1 MSFDPARLVADYDD
15 GRLSRRGLIAGLTAL
30 GAAGALAG
38 NVRAQ
43 EEAAQEKGGD
53 AAESGP
59 LFSGRNV
66 DHIALDVTDVDRS
79 VAFYERHL
87 GLRKIRGDQNSAFL
101 GRENGEFFVALF
113 KAEQPGLNHFCFG
126 IDDYDPQQ
134 AARKLKAEGREVRQ
148 TSGRTYFKDP
158 DGIEVQLAQKRSL

>member
-1 MSFDPARLVADYDD
+1 MSPDPASLVAEYDD
-15 GRLSRRGLIAGLTAL
+15 GRLSRRDLIAGLTAL
-30 GAAGALAG
+30 GAASAFAG
-38 NVRAQ
+38 SA
-43 EEAAQEKGGD
+43 AAQEREDD
-53 AAESGP
+53 AADAKP

-66 DHIALDVTDVDRS
+66 DHIALDVTDVNRS

-87 GLRKIRGDQNSAFL
+87 GLKKIRGNDRSAFL

-113 KAEQPGLNHFCFG
+113 QSETPGLNHFCFG
-126 IDDYDPQQ
+126 IDEYDPLE

-158 DGIEVQLAQKRSL
+158 DGIEVQLAQKRDL